1 MKNTQK
7 IAFITIASI
16 GLGVLILF
24 TRARQWAELLVNDAP
39 LPGTR
44 YARSITDIVAVALIG
59 FGVPVAGAWSR
70 DETVESVSVVW
81 FRVPRWAIAP
91 AIAIGG
97 FLVVVAVLA
106 AFTS

>member
-1 MKNTQK
+1 MHLVRR
-7 IAFITIASI
+7 IGGVVMV

-24 TRARQWAELLVNDAP
+24 TRARQWAELLANDDP

-59 FGVPVAGAWSR
+59 FGVPVAGSWSR
-70 DETVESVSVVW
+70 DDMVESISIVW
-81 FRVPRWAIAP
+81 FRIPRWAVAP

-97 FLVVVAVLA
+97 FLIVVAVLV
-106 AFTS
+106 AFTT